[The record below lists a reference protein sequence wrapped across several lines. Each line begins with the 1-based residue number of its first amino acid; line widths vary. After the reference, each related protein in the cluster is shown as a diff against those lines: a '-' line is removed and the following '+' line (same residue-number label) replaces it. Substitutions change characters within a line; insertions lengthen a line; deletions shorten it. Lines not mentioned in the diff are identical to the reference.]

1 MRADCFASLFCF
13 QDPIRKPM
21 LATLDKSVKN
31 QACELFR
38 LVQIYMS
45 DRKPKPG
52 MTLNSVG
59 LDIVNMCYNTV
70 GLRDELFV
78 QICRQTTENH
88 KRLVYWF
95 QVLLI
100 GIRSFIF
107 SLDTEKYAFAVTL
120 YRTVSRSPCI

>member
-1 MRADCFASLFCF
+1 MNF

-59 LDIVNMCYNTV
+59 LDIVSLCYNSN

-88 KRLVYWF
+88 KRSAEFLTILSLLVY
-95 QVLLI
+95 
-100 GIRSFIF
+100 
-107 SLDTEKYAFAVTL
+107 TL
-120 YRTVSRSPCI
+120 YNW